1 MNPETEH
8 PVHLVGTGLDP
19 ARLPPEAQRIVA
31 EAEVLIGGRRLLE
44 ALPDHPAR
52 KVIIR
57 APVTEVLEEADR
69 ESRKGGRVVV
79 LADGD
84 PMFFG
89 IGKRLVRVL
98 GSERVVIH
106 PNVSVLQAAAARIKT
121 PWEDVRSVSL
131 HGRPDLWPLRRILA
145 RGRRVGVHTD
155 AVFTPARIAGDLRG
169 CGVDGYRMHV
179 FEDLGL
185 ETERVRAFEDLDRA
199 AEGTFSGL
207 SFVLLEPVRPPA
219 VPLAAGLNDDLLIHE
234 NGLITKREVRSV
246 GLGLLGLGR
255 DHVVWDLGAGSGAV
269 ALEASAAASD
279 GKVFAVERDPERV
292 EQIRRNI
299 RRTGAYGVE
308 PVQGEMPACLEALPD
323 PDRVFLGGGVRR
335 EGVLEEVTA
344 RLRPGGRIVAHTVLL
359 GSLQRALD
367 ILEQAGWSPAVTQVQ
382 VARSRPLS
390 GDLRLEA
397 LNPVFVVSAGKPM

>member
-121 PWEDVRSVSL
+121 PWEDVRNVSL
-131 HGRPDLWPLRRILA
+131 HGRLDLWPLRRILA